1 MAPSNIFDLVHVGN
15 NLRKT
20 KSCWLGGRRRAAGKR
35 EGFRGACSEE
45 QAPRKC
51 AMGAKQGKY
60 QGDTVH
66 GKRQGWGVC
75 AFQVFL
81 STKQPWVPGLRRN
94 RARLVSGEGTKIHQ
108 LLDHLHIV
116 GLNQGCFLVFRC
128 VLQVVTA
135 GA

>member
-1 MAPSNIFDLVHVGN
+1 MKMAPSNIFDLVHVGN

-81 STKQPWVPGLRRN
+81 STKQL
-94 RARLVSGEGTKIHQ
+94 
-108 LLDHLHIV
+108 
-116 GLNQGCFLVFRC
+116 GC
-128 VLQVVTA
+128 QD
-135 GA
+135 